1 MILDEFQDLARVN
14 PAIISEL
21 QHLWD
26 QYRGR
31 CKLHLIC
38 CDSLCLLMTR
48 LFQNSKEPLL
58 GRADHRINLQPL
70 KPAYIAALLK
80 DTGRFSAENLLTWY
94 TFSGGA

>member
-1 MILDEFQDLARVN
+1 
-14 PAIISEL
+14 
-21 QHLWD
+21 
-26 QYRGR
+26 
-31 CKLHLIC
+31 
-38 CDSLCLLMTR
+38 MTR

-94 TFSGGA
+94 TFSGGVPKYLEWLAQTGP

>member
-1 MILDEFQDLARVN
+1 
-14 PAIISEL
+14 
-21 QHLWD
+21 
-26 QYRGR
+26 
-31 CKLHLIC
+31 
-38 CDSLCLLMTR
+38 MTR